1 MSTYKLGFLLFLS
14 LALLNGIIAQ
24 ERLSESEWV
33 EKKLNQMT
41 LEDKV
46 AQLFVIRSKSDQNEA
61 DIQAT
66 KTLLAKLN
74 SPMHFK
80 KSREYL

>member
-1 MSTYKLGFLLFLS
+1 
-14 LALLNGIIAQ
+14 
-24 ERLSESEWV
+24 
-33 EKKLNQMT
+33 MT

-66 KTLLAKLN
+66 KNLLAKYAIGGVCFFKGHLESKLN

-80 KSREYL
+80 KSREYP

>member
-1 MSTYKLGFLLFLS
+1 
-14 LALLNGIIAQ
+14 
-24 ERLSESEWV
+24 
-33 EKKLNQMT
+33 MT

-66 KTLLAKLN
+66 KNLLAKYAIGGVC
-74 SPMHFK
+74 F
-80 KSREYL
+80 SRDT